1 MNGQTL
7 SNYAF
12 IDSQNLNLA
21 IRNQGWVLD
30 FRKFRK
36 YLQDKYKISRAF
48 LFIGYMPQNQA
59 LYTGLQKKWVYFDF
73 KPTLGIEGDVG
84 VNANYL
90 SHASN
95 SVISFSLAARF
106 TEDVFMPQN
115 RATDAPCIPTSA
127 PPPDIIFSSPSP
139 PGPAGHPVSLVSVFP
154 LIYTFPYLLPCI
166 ISLCTNVPTSP
177 PSNFT
182 HSPYLHH
189 F

>member
-59 LYTGLQKKWVYFDF
+59 LYTGLQKNGYI
-73 KPTLGIEGDVG
+73 LI
-84 VNANYL
+84 L
-90 SHASN
+90 
-95 SVISFSLAARF
+95 
-106 TEDVFMPQN
+106 N
-115 RATDAPCIPTSA
+115 RRLELRGT
-127 PPPDIIFSSPSP
+127 
-139 PGPAGHPVSLVSVFP
+139 
-154 LIYTFPYLLPCI
+154 
-166 ISLCTNVPTSP
+166 
-177 PSNFT
+177 
-182 HSPYLHH
+182 
-189 F
+189 

>member
-59 LYTGLQKKWVYFDF
+59 LHTGLQKDGYI
-73 KPTLGIEGDVG
+73 LI
-84 VNANYL
+84 L
-90 SHASN
+90 
-95 SVISFSLAARF
+95 
-106 TEDVFMPQN
+106 N
-115 RATDAPCIPTSA
+115 RRLELRGT
-127 PPPDIIFSSPSP
+127 
-139 PGPAGHPVSLVSVFP
+139 
-154 LIYTFPYLLPCI
+154 
-166 ISLCTNVPTSP
+166 
-177 PSNFT
+177 
-182 HSPYLHH
+182 
-189 F
+189 